1 MCSRAVWFLDMHLFL
16 ACMLHMFNICSH
28 PPTHTHTQGQHVA
41 LEVTPSGEVVATP
54 MDAPADGAAGAGPRS
69 PHKLKLKAP
78 SALAG
83 WAIGEDKFA
92 PGVCVDTGSTWVHAC
107 CLRSPC

>member
-1 MCSRAVWFLDMHLFL
+1 
-16 ACMLHMFNICSH
+16 
-28 PPTHTHTQGQHVA
+28 
-41 LEVTPSGEVVATP
+41 
-54 MDAPADGAAGAGPRS
+54 MDAPANGDAGAGPRS

-92 PGVCVDTGSTWVHAC
+92 PGEGIGGRNRGANST
-107 CLRSPC
+107 SPA